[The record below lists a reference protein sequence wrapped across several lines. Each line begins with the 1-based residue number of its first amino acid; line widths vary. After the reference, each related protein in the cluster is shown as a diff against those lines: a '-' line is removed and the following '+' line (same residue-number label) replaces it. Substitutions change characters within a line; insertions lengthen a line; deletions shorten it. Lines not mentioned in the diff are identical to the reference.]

1 MTDILFEPSF
11 YLTLRVSLLSM
22 LLQLIVGIPVGLYL
36 AGRKTIVKQLVD
48 IVISLPM
55 IFPPMALG
63 FFLLL
68 VLGKKGIVGKTML
81 DIFNTKIIFSFWGVL
96 IAVFIVGMPFM
107 VKSVQSAR
115 KQLPDSIIEAALTL
129 GKSKYTIIY
138 RVILPNIKQGILTGL
153 LLAFGRSL
161 GEVGISL
168 MLGGNIIGRTETLSL
183 AIYNAVFD
191 GNFALATRLSVFLSL
206 IATVVLLIINLS
218 SRENKLLN
226 GGRKK
231 YLHGLSELS
240 HMILRSKSKL

>member
-1 MTDILFEPSF
+1 MIETIFEPSF
-11 YLTLRVSLLSM
+11 FLTVKVSLLSM
-22 LLQLIVGIPVGLYL
+22 LLQLLIGIPLGLYI
-36 AGRKTIVKQLVD
+36 AGKKSLFKQLLD
-48 IVISLPM
+48 IAISLPM

-68 VLGKKGIVGKTML
+68 ILGRKGVIGKAIL
-81 DIFNTKIIFSFWGVL
+81 EYFDTKIIFSFWGVL
-96 IAVFIVGMPFM
+96 IAVFIVGLPFM

-115 KQLPDSIIEAALTL
+115 KQLSSSIVEAALTL
-129 GKSKYTIIY
+129 GKSKFTIIC

-191 GNFALATRLSVFLSL
+191 GNYELATRLSIFLSI
-206 IATVVLLIINLS
+206 IATCVLLIINLS
-218 SRENKLLN
+218 SGQLKQF
-226 GGRKK
+226 
-231 YLHGLSELS
+231 
-240 HMILRSKSKL
+240 IPSKWSFAIKRRTRN